1 MSGTLRFCSRHQHS
15 CAPGAVKL
23 GKRNKLPSSD
33 NFRGPP
39 ATSDTLVTTGMNPV
53 CTVPGA
59 AERVAVTSTRGR
71 PCRGTADEPSV
82 DGASDVEDLGDDAA
96 GTNEAWEAAP
106 LGAGGLSSSLSE
118 PNMTRSSE
126 SGDKSSRFL
135 GEATGRCERGGVVGE
150 DPPAS
155 DARDESPDPPED
167 PSECSSSPKSGDG
180 GLPPSPPLGGEP
192 PAGDPG

>member
-15 CAPGAVKL
+15 CAPGAVKP

-33 NFRGPP
+33 NFRDPP
-39 ATSDTLVTTGMNPV
+39 ATSDTLVTTGVNPV

-82 DGASDVEDLGDDAA
+82 DGASDVEDAGEDAA
-96 GTNEAWEAAP
+96 DSNEAWGAAP
-106 LGAGGLSSSLSE
+106 LGTGGLSSSLSE
-118 PNMTRSSE
+118 PNMARSSD
-126 SGDKSSRFL
+126 SGDKSSNFD
-135 GEATGRCERGGVVGE
+135 GEAAGCCERGGVVGG

-155 DARDESPDPPED
+155 DAAEE
-167 PSECSSSPKSGDG
+167 
-180 GLPPSPPLGGEP
+180 
-192 PAGDPG
+192 